1 MNKQPRRKNTSAF
14 PKGRCLNEQS
24 ATEILALVADASVA
38 HDTLSG
44 HKLPSDELPRDHLI
58 EYLHLIQDRFG
69 HISPDRIAA
78 LAHVMKLS
86 QAEVYETATFYAH
99 FCVTRDGEA
108 PPPPL
113 IIRVCNGPSC
123 KMQGS
128 QALAQTLGKELHGE
142 AQIEEVPC
150 VGRCE
155 GAPVAVVGKN
165 VMPSATAH
173 RVAAAARCKDTKA
186 KIGSFENLDT
196 YLEAEGYRA
205 FHDLKSGVLTRAD
218 VFRELEASGLRGLGG
233 AGFPVAQKWRFL
245 DGQAKPRVVAVNAD
259 EGEPG
264 TFKDRHLLETKP
276 HRVIEGALI
285 AAFTV
290 EADDVYIYLRDE
302 YPHIH
307 AILSEEIEHLMR
319 RGLTQGIRLHLRRGA
334 GAYVCGE
341 ESAMLE
347 SLEGKRGL
355 PRNRPPFPAQA
366 GLFGRPTLVNN
377 VETLYWV
384 TNIMNTGGA
393 NFQARGRKHFYSV
406 SGRVKNPGVKLA
418 PAGVTVR
425 QLINEYAGGMT
436 GGHVLKGY
444 LPGGA
449 SGGILPASLAD
460 VPLDFGALEQYGC
473 FVGSSAVIV
482 LSDHDDV
489 PDLVRDLMDFLAHE
503 SCGQCT
509 PCRSGI
515 PKLQSFLD
523 DPHTHLDIIDELSQV
538 MRDGSIC
545 GLGQAAP
552 NPVTSALR
560 HFGDA
565 FKPKD
570 PT

>member
-1 MNKQPRRKNTSAF
+1 MTEQPRRKKSSAF
-14 PKGRCLNEQS
+14 PKGRRLNEHS
-24 ATEILALVADASVA
+24 VTEILEILGESSLG
-38 HDTLSG
+38 HDTFS
-44 HKLPSDELPRDHLI
+44 HPEFPRDHLI
-58 EYLHLIQDRFG
+58 EYLHLVQDRYG
-69 HISPDRIAA
+69 HISPDRLAA

-99 FCVTRDGEA
+99 FHVMQDGEA
-108 PPPPL
+108 APPPL
-113 IIRVCNGPSC
+113 TVRVCQGPSC
-123 KMQGS
+123 KMLGAEVLGQELREGLQGV
-128 QALAQTLGKELHGE
+128 AR
-142 AQIEEVPC
+142 IEEVPC
-150 VGRCE
+150 VGRCD
-155 GAPVAVVGKN
+155 GAPVATVGKN
-165 VMPSATAH
+165 VIPLATSH
-173 RVAAAARCKDTKA
+173 TVAAAARCKDTKA
-186 KIGSFENLDT
+186 KIGSFENVDA
-196 YLEAEGYRA
+196 YLGAQGYRA
-205 FHDLKSGVLTRAD
+205 FRDLTTGTKTRVD

-264 TFKDRHLLETKP
+264 TFKDRHLLESKP

-307 AILSEEIEHLMR
+307 TILTTEIEQLMR
-319 RGLTQGIRLHLRRGA
+319 RGLTHGIRLHLRRGA

-384 TNIMNTGGA
+384 TDIMTAGGA
-393 NFQARGRKHFYSV
+393 DFQARGRPHFYSV

-425 QLINEYAGGMT
+425 QLIDAYAGGMKD
-436 GGHVLKGY
+436 GHVLRGY

-460 VPLDFGALEQYGC
+460 VPLDFGVLEQYGC
-473 FVGSSAVIV
+473 FVGSSAVVV
-482 LSDHDDV
+482 LSHHDDV
-489 PDLVRDLMDFLAHE
+489 PNLVHDLMGFLAHE

-523 DPHTHLDIIDELSQV
+523 APLTHLDIIDELSQV

-552 NPVTSALR
+552 NPLISALR
-560 HFGDA
+560 HFDDD
-565 FKPKD
+565 FKCKD
-570 PT
+570 RS

>member
-1 MNKQPRRKNTSAF
+1 MTEQPRRKNSSAF
-14 PKGRCLNEQS
+14 PKGRSLNEQS
-24 ATEILALVADASVA
+24 GTDILDLVADSALA
-38 HDTLSG
+38 HANF
-44 HKLPSDELPRDHLI
+44 PRDELI
-58 EYLHLIQDRFG
+58 EYLHLIQDRYG
-69 HISPDRIAA
+69 HISPDRLAA

-99 FCVTRDGEA
+99 FQVTRDGDVA
-108 PPPPL
+108 PPPL
-113 IIRVCNGPSC
+113 TIRVCNGPSC
-123 KMQGS
+123 KMQGAE
-128 QALAQTLGKELHGE
+128 ALVHELGDLQGG
-142 AQIEEVPC
+142 ARIEEVPC
-150 VGRCE
+150 VGRCD
-155 GAPVAVVGKN
+155 GAPVAALGKN
-165 VMPSATAH
+165 IIPSATAQT
-173 RVAAAARCKDTKA
+173 VAAATRSGDSKA
-186 KIGSFENLDT
+186 KIGTYENLDG
-196 YLEAEGYRA
+196 YLAAEGYQA
-205 FHDLKSGVLTRAD
+205 FHALMSGVLTRKD
-218 VFRELEASGLRGLGG
+218 VFRELEVSGLRGLGG

-245 DGQAKPRVVAVNAD
+245 DGQTKPRVVAVNAD

-264 TFKDRHLLETKP
+264 TFKDRHLLETQP
-276 HRVIEGALI
+276 HRVLEGALI
-285 AAFTV
+285 AAFSI

-307 AILSEEIEHLMR
+307 TILSTEIEQLMR
-319 RGLTQGIRLHLRRGA
+319 RALTHGIRLHLRRGA

-384 TNIMNTGGA
+384 TDILNTGGA
-393 NFQARGRKHFYSV
+393 DFLARGRRHFYSV
-406 SGRVKNPGVKLA
+406 SGRVKTPGVKLA

-425 QLINEYAGGMT
+425 QLIDDYAGGMSE
-436 GGHVLKGY
+436 GHVLKGY

-449 SGGILPASLAD
+449 SGGLLPASLAD
-460 VPLDFGALEQYGC
+460 VPLDFGTLEPYGC
-473 FVGSSAVIV
+473 FVGSSAVVV

-489 PDLVRDLMDFLAHE
+489 PNLVRDLMDFLAHE

-523 DPHTHLDIIDELSQV
+523 DPHAHRDIIEELSQV

-552 NPVTSALR
+552 NPVISALR
-560 HFGDA
+560 HFSDD

-570 PT
+570 RA